1 MYAQRSK
8 KLYALYQSFDSV
20 GSLPKHEK
28 DRLEKQVFQASID
41 TIWQETERYWQRDPS
56 QLQRAERDPKHK
68 MALIF
73 RWYLGNSSRWAREG
87 IAERKKDFQI
97 WCGPSLGGFNQ
108 WVAGTPL
115 ENWTERKVVTVVQTL
130 LEAVH

>member
-1 MYAQRSK
+1 
-8 KLYALYQSFDSV
+8 
-20 GSLPKHEK
+20 
-28 DRLEKQVFQASID
+28 
-41 TIWQETERYWQRDPS
+41 
-56 QLQRAERDPKHK
+56 

-87 IAERKKDFQI
+87 TAERKKDFQI

-115 ENWTERKVVTVVQTL
+115 QNWTERNVVTVVRTL
-130 LEAVH
+130 LEGVQTDSVH